1 MNRPLRSSTIKNY
14 NQESEVISDPLAAEE
29 TQLFTWRDPKKTVG
43 FSPLCDRGK
52 TGTNF
57 STLKRLTTGSA
68 SWIFEMA
75 E

>member
-1 MNRPLRSSTIKNY
+1 
-14 NQESEVISDPLAAEE
+14 VILAAEE